1 MQEINRINEFLDE
14 AGVFFL
20 ASVDGNQAKCRPL
33 GFHMEKYGRLYFAV
47 GEHKDVFDQISKN
60 PGIEIVAINADKT
73 WLRYSGDA
81 VFEIDP
87 IYANLAL
94 DCSPKLKE
102 IYNDETGNTLGVF
115 HLEYAKAVLNKANG
129 ETEVLFDDTCDKG
142 DDRSPTFI
150 ELSAR
155 REIEKRF
162 EEARK
167 ILSNKEEFE
176 RTLQS
181 LEHKSKR
188 IPMVGNKMS
197 QVFVMI
203 SLLKS
208 YYDKDYRD
216 IPFGT
221 IVSITAALIYY
232 LSPIDILPDSIPLV
246 GLSDDAAVIGICWK
260 MVQDDIKDYQKW
272 REQNGKK
279 IDFSADDNKD
289 GVMDD
294 EGDFSGINVE

>member
-1 MQEINRINEFLDE
+1 MQEIDRINEFLDE

-47 GEHKDVFDQISKN
+47 GEHKDVYDQITKN
-60 PGIEIVAINADKT
+60 PSIEITAINEDKT
-73 WLRYSGDA
+73 WLRYTGDA

-94 DCSPKLKE
+94 DYSPNLKA
-102 IYNDETGNTLGVF
+102 IYNEETGKTLKVF
-115 HLEYAKAVLNKANG
+115 HLEYGKAVLNKLNG
-129 ETEVLFDDTCDKG
+129 ESEVLFDDSGDKG
-142 DDRSPTFI
+142 NERSKTFI
-150 ELSAR
+150 ESTAR

-167 ILSNKEEFE
+167 ILNNKEEFE

-188 IPMVGNKMS
+188 IPLVGNKMS
-197 QVFVMI
+197 QAFVMI

-221 IVSITAALIYY
+221 IVSITAAMMYY
-232 LSPIDILPDSIPLV
+232 LSPVDILPDSIPFV
-246 GLSDDAAVIGICWK
+246 GLSDDAAVISICWK
-260 MVQDDIKDYQKW
+260 MVEGDIKDYQKW
-272 REQNGKK
+272 RELNGKE
-279 IDFSADDNKD
+279 IDFGTDDE
-289 GVMDD
+289 MDD
-294 EGDFSGINVE
+294 ETNSEIDEE

>member
-20 ASVDGNQAKCRPL
+20 ASVDGNKAKCRPL

-60 PGIEIVAINADKT
+60 HSVEIIAINADKT
-73 WLRYSGDA
+73 WLRYTGEA
-81 VFEIDP
+81 VFEVDP
-87 IYANLAL
+87 IYSNLAL
-94 DCSPKLKE
+94 DYSPDLKA
-102 IYNDETGNTLGVF
+102 IYNDETKNTLKVF
-115 HLEYAKAVLNKANG
+115 HLEYAKAALIKLNG
-129 ETEVLFDDTCDKG
+129 ETEVLFDETGDKG
-142 DDRSPTFI
+142 NERSATFI
-150 ELSAR
+150 ESTAR

-167 ILSNKEEFE
+167 VLNNREEFE

-188 IPMVGNKMS
+188 IPLVGNKMS
-197 QVFVMI
+197 QAFVMM

-208 YYDKDYRD
+208 YYDKEYRD

-221 IVSITAALIYY
+221 IVSITAAMIYY
-232 LSPIDILPDSIPLV
+232 LSPVDILPDSIPIL
-246 GLSDDAAVIGICWK
+246 GLTDDAAVISICWK
-260 MVQDDIKDYQKW
+260 MVEGDIKDYQKW
-272 REQNGKK
+272 REENGKE
-279 IDFSADDNKD
+279 INFGTD
-289 GVMDD
+289 DD
-294 EGDFSGINVE
+294 EITFKNDEE